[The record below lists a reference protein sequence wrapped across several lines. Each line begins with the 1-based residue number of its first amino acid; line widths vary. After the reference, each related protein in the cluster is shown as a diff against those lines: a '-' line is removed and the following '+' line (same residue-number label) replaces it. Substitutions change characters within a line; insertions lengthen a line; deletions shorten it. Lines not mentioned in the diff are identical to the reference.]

1 MRDQARATTRLK
13 PVNLRQPGAQAPI
26 HPTEVRWQ
34 PDRPATGPAL
44 ATHRSCHPHG
54 CNDFEPPGVTLRF
67 PDRGSPPPRL
77 AVHPRACTVGACPP
91 GYRVGD
97 QLWTDIHV
105 NVSGAETDLQ
115 LRLLTTPQHLG
126 GERRWF
132 ACPKCG
138 RRVGCLYAPWV
149 TEPFWCRRCHHLL
162 YDSQFARRDDTISYA
177 NAFMRLAKVGRR
189 LERREKDRAR
199 PRVAPERFKSRP
211 LPIPSS

>member
-1 MRDQARATTRLK
+1 MDATVSTHLASIYSSRIAGHRLRASQCIRVPARS
-13 PVNLRQPGAQAPI
+13 
-26 HPTEVRWQ
+26 EY
-34 PDRPATGPAL
+34 
-44 ATHRSCHPHG
+44 
-54 CNDFEPPGVTLRF
+54 
-67 PDRGSPPPRL
+67 
-77 AVHPRACTVGACPP
+77 VHP

-105 NVSGAETDLQ
+105 TVWGEQTDLH

-132 ACPKCG
+132 ACPNCG
-138 RRVGCLYAPWV
+138 RRVGCLYAPWI

-177 NAFMRLAKVGRR
+177 NAFMRLDRLGRR

-199 PRVAPERFKSRP
+199 ARVAPQQSKPKP
-211 LPIPSS
+211 LPPTPSA